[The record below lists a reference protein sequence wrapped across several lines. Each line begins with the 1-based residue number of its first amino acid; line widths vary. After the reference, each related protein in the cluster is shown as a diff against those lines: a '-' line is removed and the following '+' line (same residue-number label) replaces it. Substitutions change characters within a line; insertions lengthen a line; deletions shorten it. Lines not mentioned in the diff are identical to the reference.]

1 MIKASFFLFLAL
13 VLAMILTKSIW
24 CAPFIALFAAFAI
37 RDVLRGMT
45 PPRAQVE
52 LEVDDED
59 QHLAERLAQFRKALH
74 D

>member
-1 MIKASFFLFLAL
+1 MLKPSFFLFLAW
-13 VLAMILTKSIW
+13 VFAMILTESIW
-24 CAPFIALFAAFAI
+24 CAPFIVLFAIFAI

-45 PPRAQVE
+45 PPRDQVE
-52 LEVDDED
+52 LEVDEED